1 VTRLLLLSVV
11 VATVALPVLAARDR
25 RPGRGVRRAALLVLA
40 FNVAWALALAFLYPR
55 LSP

>member
-1 VTRLLLLSVV
+1 MTRLLLLSVV